1 MDQHQPAHGTV
12 AVCIQHALRNKE
24 RDDAAVSHRIEC
36 FQAEV
41 IVYLLGCRPMHRRTF
56 LELCIEH
63 GNIAE
68 GNV

>member
-1 MDQHQPAHGTV
+1 MVHHQPAHGTV
-12 AVCIQHALRNKE
+12 TVRIQHALRNEK
-24 RDDAAVSHRIEC
+24 RDDAAVSHRVQC
-36 FQAEV
+36 FQAEI
-41 IVYLLGCRPMHRRTF
+41 IVYLLGCRSAHRRTF